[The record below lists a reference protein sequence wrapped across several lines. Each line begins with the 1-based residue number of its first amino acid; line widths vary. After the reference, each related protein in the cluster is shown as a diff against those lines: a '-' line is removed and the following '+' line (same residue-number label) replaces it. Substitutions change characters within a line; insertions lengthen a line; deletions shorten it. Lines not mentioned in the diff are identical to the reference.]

1 MGRHQTPDAADPEQN
16 QQRIAAAAEQ
26 SDRQRMVA
34 PDPLCQDKGILGT
47 DRHDQTAADPR
58 TLQEWNQHKA
68 SPEKR
73 RNAWL

>member
-1 MGRHQTPDAADPEQN
+1 
-16 QQRIAAAAEQ
+16 
-26 SDRQRMVA
+26 MVA